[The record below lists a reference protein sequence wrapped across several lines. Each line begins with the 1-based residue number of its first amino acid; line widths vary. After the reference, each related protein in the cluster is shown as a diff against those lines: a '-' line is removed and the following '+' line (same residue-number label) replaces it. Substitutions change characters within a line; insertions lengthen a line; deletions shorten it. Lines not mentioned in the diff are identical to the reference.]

1 MGEEFTPQGNKNPLL
16 SRGYVHVTPAQRA
29 ASMPPVTVVN
39 TVTRLNYES
48 VL

>member
-39 TVTRLNYES
+39 KYRDKIEL
-48 VL
+48 